1 MGNNGGN
8 RIFRRMDKLATT
20 MCGIIAWQ
28 EKRSHKK
35 GPKVLLIP
43 RGNPDLIW
51 LLGDAARFLA
61 FAAPESLWYV
71 ELPQEEPFSK
81 AAAAAAKRYGY
92 RISKEAQRFDV
103 VLSLTPGMTSQQ
115 MQTCLSQ
122 QLAPF
127 YQQRSV
133 PPQQVEKRAS

>member
-1 MGNNGGN
+1 MLPL
-8 RIFRRMDKLATT
+8 FMLFLLVLYLAVTV
-20 MCGIIAWQ
+20 IAWQ

-61 FAAPESLWYV
+61 FAAPESSWYV
-71 ELPQEEPFSK
+71 ELPQEEPFGR
-81 AAAAAAKRYGY
+81 AAAAAAKHYGY

-103 VLSLTPGMTSQQ
+103 VVSLPPGMTSQQ
-115 MQTCLSQ
+115 MQSCLSR

-127 YQQRSV
+127 YQQHTL
-133 PPQQVEKRAS
+133 PPRQIKERAS